1 MTDVKATEE
10 DLATLHGAIARGLT
24 DIITEGVSIVVGK
37 GEDATVEKTAAPASY
52 FMAAITLLK
61 NNNITADASKNKDLT
76 DLTESLQRRRQA
88 SKGKMSPATLDA
100 AAEALERDLGGLGML
115 N

>member
-10 DLATLHGAIARGLT
+10 DLATLHGAIARGLKE
-24 DIITEGVSIVVGK
+24 IIDDGVPLVMGK
-37 GEDATVEKTAAPASY
+37 GEDAQIIKAPAPAAY
-52 FMAAITLLK
+52 FMAGITLLK

-88 SKGKMSPATLDA
+88 SKGKMNPATLDA